1 MLVACRGLQNP
12 ENMDPLLKTLLWLV
26 DVVDV
31 DIEYRDA
38 KGWTW
43 YKHAHAHAR
52 VRCVFECIRVR
63 TQRIGHVN
71 RRV

>member
-38 KGWTW
+38 KGWTTSELFRG
-43 YKHAHAHAR
+43 YHGGYIHG
-52 VRCVFECIRVR
+52 RCRGSC
-63 TQRIGHVN
+63 TTAALHQL
-71 RRV
+71 